1 VAVQKSRLT
10 VQTLRDRVKG
20 DLGLRTN
27 ALLTDAD
34 IDAWALAWQTECA
47 ALTHWYRATD
57 AVNTTADQALYD
69 LPTDLIA
76 LEEVWHDDLPLQLIR
91 LIDFQRDNP
100 NWRLDGSGTPT
111 HYYLR
116 GTTAYGLYPT
126 PDTTASDVVDLFYT
140 AFPPALTASTDTYYI
155 PTALEESLVDY
166 CKLMASEKDA
176 SGEGARRVELYA
188 RRVEG
193 WRQKVM
199 AYVGN
204 VAEGEL
210 TVVGG
215 GGSASWGSLGD
226 IIATRTIPAP

>member
-1 VAVQKSRLT
+1 MSVQKTRLT
-10 VQTLRDRVKG
+10 VKTLRDRVRG
-20 DLGLRTN
+20 DLGMRSN
-27 ALLTDAD
+27 ALLQDED
-34 IDAWALAWQTECA
+34 LDSWALAWQTELA
-47 ALTHWYRATD
+47 TLTHWYRTSS
-57 AVNTTADQALYD
+57 AVNTTSGQALYD
-69 LPTDLIA
+69 LPTDCIA
-76 LEEVWHDDLPLQLIR
+76 LEEVWHDDLPLQLVR
-91 LIDFQRDNP
+91 LVDFQRANP
-100 NWRLDGSGTPT
+100 NWRNESSGTPT

-126 PDTTASDVVDLFYT
+126 PDTTAVAALDLFYT
-140 AFPPALTASTDTYYI
+140 AFPPALTLNGDFYYI

-166 CKLMASEKDA
+166 CKLMASEKDS
-176 SGEGARRVELYA
+176 SGEGARRVEMYA

-193 WRQKVM
+193 WRQKAM

-204 VAEGEL
+204 AAEGEM

>member
-1 VAVQKSRLT
+1 MAVQKTRLS
-10 VQTLRDRVKG
+10 VKTLRDRVRSDIG
-20 DLGLRTN
+20 MRAN
-27 ALLTDAD
+27 ALILDED
-34 IDAWALAWQTECA
+34 IDAWALAWQTEVA
-47 ALTHWYRATD
+47 ATTHWYRATD
-57 AVNTTADQALYD
+57 AVNTTASTALYD
-69 LPTDLIA
+69 LPTDCIA
-76 LEEVWHDDLPLQLIR
+76 LEEVWHNDLPLQLVR
-91 LIDFQRDNP
+91 LVDFHP
-100 NWRLDGSGTPT
+100 NWRNDDAGTPT

-126 PDTTASDVVDLFYT
+126 PDTTATDVVDLYYT
-140 AFPPALTASTDTYYI
+140 AFPASPTLNTDFYSL

-176 SGEGARRVELYA
+176 SGEGARRIELYT

-204 VAEGEL
+204 VSEGEL

-215 GGSASWGSLGD
+215 GGSSSWGDLGD